1 MKDNTEERSPTL
13 AQTQVLGTANTI
25 AILGAGAWG
34 STLAMLAQAQGHR
47 VRVWDR
53 RQCLD
58 LAEALQGA
66 QVIVSAVSM
75 AGVRPLAEAVGRVGI
90 PPQAILVSATKGLDS
105 LELLTPTQIWG
116 ATFPKQA
123 VVVLS
128 GPNLSVEI
136 CQGLPAAAVVASRDP
151 WAATQVQRALSS
163 ERFRLYTSSDPVGV
177 ELGGTLKNVIAIA
190 VGVCDGLQLGTNAR
204 SALVTRGLAE
214 MIRVGSQLGA
224 RPETFNGL
232 SGLGDL
238 LATCHSPLSRN
249 YRVGYGLGQGKPLPQ
264 VLAEIEGTAEG
275 IHTTPV
281 LLKIAAQHGIP
292 VPITEEVHLL
302 LQGQTTPSAALA
314 RLMERQLKS
323 E

>member
-1 MKDNTEERSPTL
+1 MEDSTTERLTTS
-13 AQTQVLGTANTI
+13 TQTI

-53 RQCLD
+53 SRAPNL
-58 LAEALQGA
+58 LAVLPGA
-66 QVIVSAVSM
+66 EVIVSAVSM
-75 AGVRPLAEAVGRVGI
+75 AGVRPLIEAVGQVGI
-90 PPQAILVSATKGLDS
+90 PPQAILVSATKGLDP
-105 LELLTPTQIWG
+105 LELLTPTQIW
-116 ATFPKQA
+116 AAAFPHQA

-136 CQGLPAAAVVASRDP
+136 RQGLPAAAVVASRDP
-151 WAATQVQRALSS
+151 WAATQVQQALSS
-163 ERFRLYTSSDPVGV
+163 ERFRLYTSSDPIGV
-177 ELGGTLKNVIAIA
+177 EWGGALKNVIAIA

-214 MIRVGSQLGA
+214 MIRVGSRLGA
-224 RPETFNGL
+224 RPDTFNGL

-249 YRVGYGLGQGKPLPQ
+249 YRVGYGLGQGKPLGQ

-281 LLKIAAQHGIP
+281 LLKIASQHGIP
-292 VPITEEVHLL
+292 VPITEEVQLL
-302 LQGQTTPSAALA
+302 LQGQTTPVAALA

>member
-1 MKDNTEERSPTL
+1 MKE
-13 AQTQVLGTANTI
+13 QTVRGQLPPPRTI
-25 AILGAGAWG
+25 AILGGGAWG
-34 STLAMLAQAQGHR
+34 STLAMLAEARGHR

-53 RQCLD
+53 TRSPNL
-58 LAEALQGA
+58 LAVLPGA
-66 QVIVSAVSM
+66 EIMISAVSM
-75 AGVRPLAEAVGRVGI
+75 AGVRPLVEAVKQVGLPADVI
-90 PPQAILVSATKGLDS
+90 IVSATKGLDPV
-105 LELLTPTQIWG
+105 ELLTPTQIW
-116 ATFPKQA
+116 AAHFPNQA

-128 GPNLSVEI
+128 GPNLSAEI
-136 CQGLPAAAVVASRDP
+136 RQGLPAAAVVASRDP
-151 WAATQVQRALSS
+151 WAAVQVQQALSS
-163 ERFRLYTSSDPVGV
+163 DRFRLYTSSDPLGV

-214 MIRVGSQLGA
+214 MIRVGSRLGA

-249 YRVGYGLGQGKPLPQ
+249 YRVGYGLGQGKSLEE

-281 LLKIAAQHGIP
+281 LLKIASQYGIP
-292 VPITEEVHLL
+292 VPITEEVQLL
-302 LQGQTTPSAALA
+302 LQGRTTPLAALN